1 MQTLLWNSSLETGIK
16 KIDEQHKELVLK
28 IAELLD
34 MAKNPVTNGI
44 KIKGL
49 ISFLENY
56 VKTHFATEEA
66 FMKVKNYPGMLPH
79 VKEHQYFTSEF
90 LKLKEKLNNEGI
102 TLELKLKLNNLL
114 VDWLI
119 KHISNVDKKLAELA

>member
-1 MQTLLWNSSLETGIK
+1 MQTLLWNSSLETGIQK
-16 KIDEQHKELVLK
+16 VDEQHKELVSK

-44 KIKGL
+44 RIKSL
-49 ISFLENY
+49 IAFLENY

-66 FMKVKNYPGMLPH
+66 FMKVKNYSGMLAH
-79 VKEHQYFTSEF
+79 VREHQYFTSEF